1 MRNYMMKIETTIIR
15 NLIYNDEYLRK
26 VLPFLKG
33 EYFAENSEKIIF
45 NEVVSFTNKYNKLA
59 SIEAIGI
66 AIKEK
71 NNITDDQL
79 ERTFSYLEEIEKNQ
93 ATETEIRWLI
103 DKTEKFCQE
112 KAVYNAILGS
122 ISILDGKE
130 KTQDKGQIPKILS
143 DALAVSFDTSV
154 GHDYLDDASERYEF
168 YHKKEERIPF
178 DLDYFNRITKGGVPR
193 KTLNMILAGP
203 YTGKSLVMCHVA
215 SSYLVQGKNVLY
227 ITMEM
232 AEEKIAERIDANLL
246 NVALDDLMELPK
258 DIYDKRV
265 EKVRDNTIGK
275 LIIKEYPT
283 GSAST
288 MHFKVLLNELKLKRN
303 FVPDAIFI
311 DYLNICSSS
320 RIKLGSSVNTY
331 SYIKSIAEEVRGM
344 AIEHNVP
351 IWSATQTT
359 RGGYNNS
366 DLDMTDISESFGVAA
381 TCDFMVGLINSDE
394 LEQLG
399 QLMIKQ
405 LKNRYSDPTQYKRF
419 TIGIERAKMKL
430 YDIEQS
436 GQQGITDSGHDNK
449 KPDIDR
455 FQGFKI

>member
-1 MRNYMMKIETTIIR
+1 MMKIETTIIR